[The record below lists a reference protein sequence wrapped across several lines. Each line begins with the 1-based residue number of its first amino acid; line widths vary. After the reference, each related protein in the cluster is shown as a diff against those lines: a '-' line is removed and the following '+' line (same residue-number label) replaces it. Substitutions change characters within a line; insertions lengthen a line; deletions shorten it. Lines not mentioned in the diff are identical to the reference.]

1 VDDLEKKIR
10 EHVSPEKIEQCL
22 HSITG
27 ILNVWEPN
35 DSEMLS
41 ILGNLIIGSITGIAT
56 KLPKSHHRAFISAS
70 MEKFTI
76 MLYENYENFI
86 DKYEKKQVNQRKREN
101 NRLKKLSK
109 SPCKCAS
116 GKPNTDST
124 SLPCH

>member
-1 VDDLEKKIR
+1 VDDIEKKIR
-10 EHVSPEKIEQCL
+10 DHVSPEKIEQCL

-41 ILGNLIIGSITGIAT
+41 ILGNLIIGSITGIAA

-70 MEKFTI
+70 MEKFTS
-76 MLYENYENFI
+76 MLHENYDCFI
-86 DKYEKKQVNQRKREN
+86 KAYEKDANQRKHEN

-109 SPCKCAS
+109 LPCKCAPDKS
-116 GKPNTDST
+116 SSDSM
-124 SLPCH
+124 SPPCH